1 MCHKEAVR
9 DSPELFLFRVFSV
22 ADKHQEPSSP
32 KHRYSPSPSNTDK
45 SVFLGSDLA
54 KSDTSTAI
62 EKKYSLPPRAR
73 KDVSQIE
80 ARARTRSVDNE
91 VQVAYDNP
99 GISAETSD
107 DGGAFSNKKLSLV
120 NRIESP
126 FYTEPMKKDR
136 APPVDCI
143 KARYVKPKKNPNADK
158 EEFPDVNANALPAVK
173 SGVPDRKGSIVLVS
187 KSPTGETCFQVHTPA
202 EFKRRESREV
212 INV

>member
-1 MCHKEAVR
+1 M
-9 DSPELFLFRVFSV
+9 FFSV